1 MSKTRIITRTVLL
14 ISFVS
19 FFNDIASE
27 MLYPVMPVYLRSIGF
42 SILLIGILEGIAE
55 ATAGL
60 SKGYF
65 GNLSDLRRKRLPF
78 IQIGYALSA
87 LSKPLMAL
95 FIYPLWIFFA
105 RTLDRLGKGVRT
117 GSRDAILSDETTR
130 EHKGKVF
137 GFHRGMDTLGAAI
150 GPALAL
156 VYLYFFPEQYRW
168 LFFLAFIPGLAA
180 VLLTFFIREKKRG
193 APVEPPKKIH
203 FLSYFS
209 YWKRGGSEYRLL
221 ATGLLL
227 FTLFNSSDVFLL
239 LAVKAQGLSD
249 VQMIGV
255 YIFYNLIFAAFS
267 YPIGWLADRIGL
279 KTILIIGFV
288 IFSAVYFGFGWAE
301 SMWVFGIL
309 FFGYG
314 LYAACTD
321 GVSKALITNLANRKD
336 TATAIGLYTS
346 LSSFLTLLASSL
358 AGFLWFTLG
367 SKWMFIISGTGVG
380 ITVLYLLLIVKR
392 KTSSDSSSKGE
403 LHEAQEI
410 N

>member
-1 MSKTRIITRTVLL
+1 MSRQRIITRTVLL

-65 GNLSDLRRKRLPF
+65 GNLSDLKRKRLPF
-78 IQIGYALSA
+78 IQAGYILSA
-87 LSKPLMAL
+87 ISKPLIAL

-117 GSRDAILSDETTR
+117 GSRDAILSDETTK

-156 VYLYFFPEQYRW
+156 VYLYFYPEQYRW
-168 LFFLAFIPGLAA
+168 LFFLAFIPGMAA
-180 VLLTFFIREKKRG
+180 ILMTFFIREKKRSG
-193 APVEPPKKIH
+193 ENMPVKKIH

-209 YWKRGGSEYRLL
+209 YWKQASSGYRKVV
-221 ATGLLL
+221 AGLLL

-239 LAVKAQGLSD
+239 LAVKEQGLSD

-267 YPIGWLADRIGL
+267 YPIGWLADKIGL
-279 KTILIIGFV
+279 KTMLIIGLLIFV
-288 IFSAVYFGFGWAE
+288 VVYFGFGWA
-301 SMWVFGIL
+301 SSLLVFGIL

-314 LYAACTD
+314 LFAACTD
-321 GVSKALITNLANRKD
+321 GISKALLTNLTDRKD

-346 LSSFLTLLASSL
+346 LASLLTLLASSL
-358 AGFLWFTLG
+358 AGLVWFTLG
-367 SKWMFIISGTGVG
+367 ARWMFMISGAGVG
-380 ITVLYLLLIVKR
+380 ITVIYFLIIIR
-392 KTSSDSSSKGE
+392 RSRSLQPRSQ
-403 LHEAQEI
+403 A
-410 N
+410 

>member
-1 MSKTRIITRTVLL
+1 MNKTRIITRTVLL
-14 ISFVS
+14 VSFVS

-65 GNLSDLRRKRLPF
+65 GNLSDLKQKRLPF
-78 IQIGYALSA
+78 IQVGYALSA
-87 LSKPLMAL
+87 LSKPLMAI

-105 RTLDRLGKGVRT
+105 RTLDRLGKGIRT
-117 GSRDAILSDETTR
+117 GSRDAILSDETTS

-137 GFHRGMDTLGAAI
+137 GFHRSMDTLGAAI
-150 GPALAL
+150 GPSLAL
-156 VYLYFFPEQYRW
+156 VYLFYFPEQYRW
-168 LFFLAFIPGLAA
+168 LFFLAFIPGLVA
-180 VLLTFFIREKKRG
+180 VLMTFFIKEKKRSDSLS
-193 APVEPPKKIH
+193 PVKKIH

-209 YWKRGGSEYRLL
+209 YWKRAGSGYRMV
-221 ATGLLL
+221 AIGLLL
-227 FTLFNSSDVFLL
+227 FTLFNSSDIFLL
-239 LAVKAQGLSD
+239 LAVKEQGLSD

-255 YIFYNLIFAAFS
+255 YIFYNLIFALFS

-279 KTILIIGFV
+279 KTMLIIGLM
-288 IFSAVYFGFGWAE
+288 IFSAVYFGFGWAG
-301 SMWVFGIL
+301 SILMFGIL

-321 GVSKALITNLANRKD
+321 GISKALITNLADRKD

-346 LSSFLTLLASSL
+346 LTSLLTLLASSL
-358 AGFLWFTLG
+358 AGLVWFTLG
-367 SKWMFIISGTGVG
+367 ARWMFVISGTGVAV
-380 ITVLYLLLIVKR
+380 TVLYFLLIINTEKSRQSNPKR
-392 KTSSDSSSKGE
+392 D
-403 LHEAQEI
+403 LPA
-410 N
+410 